1 MPPKMRKLKV
11 AEAAEI
17 LGVQPQKLRRM
28 TEAGEVKSLRLAN
41 GYRVYDQREIAR
53 AAAARVE
60 ELKQLAQKRGT
71 DEGIVWPNTNWQPT
85 PDSNLLTG
93 EQAAGKLG
101 VSRETL
107 RRWEQAGTIASVRVN
122 RRKMFYPETV
132 AILAK
137 EMVS

>member
-11 AEAAEI
+11 SEAAEI

-28 TEAGEVKSLRLAN
+28 TEAGEIKSLRLAN

-53 AAAARVE
+53 AVKRRIAELEARWGPKGE
-60 ELKQLAQKRGT
+60 SA
-71 DEGIVWPNTNWQPT
+71 GIVWPDASWKPT
-85 PDSNLLTG
+85 PDDDLLTG

-101 VSRETL
+101 ISRETL
-107 RRWEQAGTIASVRVN
+107 RRWEQAGKIAGVRDGG
-122 RRKMFYPETV
+122 RKLFYPETISV
-132 AILAK
+132 LSK